1 MPLHASNLLLVHVLI
16 QAGIEVLPPL
26 KEHGV
31 ANELE
36 PRCENQAGVVELL
49 LELLRS
55 DVLCIS
61 DLVPVNVE
69 IDVGLDEE
77 DVVNLVLTP
86 LAVAGGL
93 VVDSGEEMEILKGNL
108 LLLDTQ
114 LVLKLAL
121 SSSLDTGDRV
131 FKGSASLGR
140 DVERMGAASVCP
152 HIGKGDLFGCA
163 LLKEELVLVVEE
175 ENGKGAVEEALIDVG
190 HEMADLLAGGTD
202 WLVVLV
208 EDDADLI
215 HKTDLLLVMTG
226 ERL

>member
-1 MPLHASNLLLVHVLI
+1 M
-16 QAGIEVLPPL
+16 
-26 KEHGV
+26 
-31 ANELE
+31 
-36 PRCENQAGVVELL
+36 
-49 LELLRS
+49 
-55 DVLCIS
+55 
-61 DLVPVNVE
+61 
-69 IDVGLDEE
+69 
-77 DVVNLVLTP
+77 LTP

-152 HIGKGDLFGCA
+152 HIGEGDLFGCA
-163 LLKEELVLVVEE
+163 LLKEELVLVIEE

-190 HEMADLLAGGTD
+190 HEMAL
-202 WLVVLV
+202 
-208 EDDADLI
+208 
-215 HKTDLLLVMTG
+215 
-226 ERL
+226 